1 MESFSYVYRVVRV
14 QLKPL
19 NMNIT
24 AFYEVLPFTFNYG
37 EPIFNLLRVFSTQ
50 YEAYQYASEFK
61 WVEIETIILDEV
73 INEHINTINP

>member
-1 MESFSYVYRVVRV
+1 
-14 QLKPL
+14 
-19 NMNIT
+19 MNIT

-73 INEHINTINP
+73 INEHINTINHQTPLI

>member
-1 MESFSYVYRVVRV
+1 MFN
-14 QLKPL
+14 PL
-19 NMNIT
+19 YDMKNEVI
-24 AFYEVLPFTFNYG
+24 YEVLPFTFNYG

-73 INEHINTINP
+73 INEHINTINHQTPLIWTILIS